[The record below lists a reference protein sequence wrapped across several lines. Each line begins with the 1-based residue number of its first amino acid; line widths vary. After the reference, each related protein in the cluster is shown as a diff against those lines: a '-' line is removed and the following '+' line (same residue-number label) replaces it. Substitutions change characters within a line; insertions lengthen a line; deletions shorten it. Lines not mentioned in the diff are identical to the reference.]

1 MGEPTFIDHE
11 KKRAY
16 HKGYSDCERTQGGS
30 KNLSILRP
38 AYDPPPGYE
47 AAYRLGWNQ
56 AEEDLGEVTVWSGV

>member
-1 MGEPTFIDHE
+1 MSEPIFIDDE

-16 HKGYSDCERTQGGS
+16 DKGYSDYERTRGGS

-47 AAYRLGWNQ
+47 AAYKLGWNQ
-56 AEEDLGEVTVWSGV
+56 AERDLGEAALGADV